1 MCMKTRL
8 CKSKRCVEGRLFTV
22 NTHHS
27 PFASVK
33 PMFSD
38 TISNVKSCILRRVR
52 KLRRAVVHCFDYDK
66 HADIMLKVA
75 HRHVFV
81 SEKKYTQPSFSA
93 RTRTQTRLVVDT
105 FAWKHGKRKRTCI
118 APIVSI
124 STTKRSDVDHTE
136 LPANTPHL
144 PFLRISIRY
153 RAKLLLDQIKRKKLC
168 HKLHRDT
175 SFYVTIYTWRR
186 LVSKK
191 VA

>member
-1 MCMKTRL
+1 MKTRL

-93 RTRTQTRLVVDT
+93 RIRTRTRLVVDT
-105 FAWKHGKRKRTCI
+105 LRGSMLVEHNIGNCVTNCMQTRASMRTFSCENI
-118 APIVSI
+118 RVS
-124 STTKRSDVDHTE
+124 
-136 LPANTPHL
+136 
-144 PFLRISIRY
+144 
-153 RAKLLLDQIKRKKLC
+153 Q
-168 HKLHRDT
+168 
-175 SFYVTIYTWRR
+175 
-186 LVSKK
+186 K
-191 VA
+191 VV